1 MSTAANISVDL
12 VDLKVHFGGRR
23 GKPPIRAVDGVTLT
37 IGRGETVG
45 LIGESGSGKSTIGR
59 AVIGLL
65 SPTSGQVLMDGVD
78 VWKLPR
84 RDQQSYRSRIQVIF
98 QDPSEALDPRM
109 TVAASIAEPL
119 RIRDGRKRDEHRRI
133 VDDLLDKVGLD
144 VSHGDRRP
152 HQLSGGQKQR
162 VNIARSLVLEPDLIV
177 CDEVVS
183 ALDVSIQAEILNLFA
198 KLQRER
204 DLGYLFISH
213 DLSVVA
219 HVSHRV
225 AVMYLGKLVEV
236 GPTDQVIRKPRHPYT
251 QALLAAQPQAVPS
264 YRRIPRPTRLTGDI
278 PSPAAPP
285 SGCRFR
291 TRCPYAQPRCADE
304 VPEFREFDDGHR
316 VACHYLD
323 EIATGRLAPEPAVP
337 STTDLAAL
345 GQSHH

>member
-1 MSTAANISVDL
+1 MTSSEQLHVEL

-23 GKPPIRAVDGVTLT
+23 GAPAIRAVDGVSLTL
-37 IGRGETVG
+37 GRGETLG
-45 LIGESGSGKSTIGR
+45 LIGESGSGKSTLGR
-59 AVIGLL
+59 TVIGLL
-65 SPTSGQVLMDGVD
+65 PPTSGQVLIGGVD
-78 VWKLPR
+78 VWNLPR
-84 RDQQSYRSRIQVIF
+84 REQQRIRSRVQVIF

-119 RIRDGRKRDEHRRI
+119 RVRDGRNPVEHRRI
-133 VDDLLDKVGLD
+133 VDDLLEKVGFD

-152 HQLSGGQKQR
+152 HELSGGQKQR
-162 VNIARSLVLEPDLIV
+162 VNIARSLVLDPGLIV

-198 KLQRER
+198 KLRRER

-236 GPTDQVIRKPRHPYT
+236 GPTEQVIHRPRHPYT
-251 QALLAAQPQAVPS
+251 QALLAAQPRAVPS
-264 YRRIPRPTRLTGDI
+264 RLRAPRPTRLTGDI
-278 PSPAAPP
+278 PSPASPP

-291 TRCPYAQPRCADE
+291 TRCPYAQPSCAE
-304 VPEFREFDDGHR
+304 SEPELRSCGDG
-316 VACHYLD
+316 VSAACHFID
-323 EIATGRLAPEPAVP
+323 DIASGRLAPTSPTPAGA
-337 STTDLAAL
+337 DLGA
-345 GQSHH
+345 GG